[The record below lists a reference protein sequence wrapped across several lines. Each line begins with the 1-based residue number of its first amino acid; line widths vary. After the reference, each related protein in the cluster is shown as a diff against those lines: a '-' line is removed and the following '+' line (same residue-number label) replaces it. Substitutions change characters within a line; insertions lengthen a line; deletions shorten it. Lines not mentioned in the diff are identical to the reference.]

1 MSNIM
6 FCCNRDPFYLDII
19 VKYMI
24 DGNKS
29 VVSKL
34 DEEQLKQLVV
44 ELDFYCMDIPKEISS
59 ALTPPAKSPLMKWI
73 RDERYGG
80 PVDISNGDMTV
91 KNTSSGYARV
101 YGDVISNRFTV
112 RVDNRGATGEMS
124 IGFYRKDAVR
134 GSSDVR
140 YYFLRVSDGNV
151 ESDIGGDVDN
161 RPYTTRVITGDVIT
175 VIREGTSI
183 SFKKNGISL
192 GEAFTNIPGAEELHP
207 FVEFWQSNQQITSVD
222 EPSNTSTTI

>member
-1 MSNIM
+1 ML
-6 FCCNRDPFYLDII
+6 CCNRDPFYLDII

-24 DGNKS
+24 DCNKS

-59 ALTPPAKSPLMKWI
+59 ALTPPAKRPLMKWI
-73 RDERYGG
+73 NDERLGT
-80 PVDISNGDMTV
+80 VDISNEDMTV
-91 KNTSSGYARV
+91 KNKSSGALV
-101 YGDVISNRFTV
+101 HGDVISNRFTV
-112 RVDNRGATGEMS
+112 RVDNRGAYGIML
-124 IGFYRKDAVR
+124 IGFSRKDAVR

-140 YYFLRVSDGNV
+140 GYYLRVADGRVISN
-151 ESDIGGDVDN
+151 IGGDVDD

-192 GEAFTNIPGAEELHP
+192 GEAFTNIPEAEELSP
-207 FVEFWQSNQQITSVD
+207 YVYFGQIIQQITSVD

>member
-1 MSNIM
+1 M

-59 ALTPPAKSPLMKWI
+59 ALTPPAKQPLMKWI
-73 RDERYGG
+73 RDERLAT
-80 PVDISNGDMTV
+80 VDISNGDMTV
-91 KNTSSGYARV
+91 KSTSYGACV

-112 RVDNRGATGEMS
+112 RVDNRGANGIMN
-124 IGFYRKDAVR
+124 IGFYRKDAVI

-140 YYFLRVSDGNV
+140 DYYLCVDNGNV
-151 ESDIGGDVDN
+151 ISDIGGARVG
-161 RPYTTRVITGDVIT
+161 RPYTTQVITGDVIT

-192 GEAFTNIPGAEELHP
+192 GEAFTNISEAEELHP
-207 FVEFWQSNQQITSVD
+207 FVDFLQANQQITSVD
-222 EPSNTSTTI
+222 EPSNTSTAI